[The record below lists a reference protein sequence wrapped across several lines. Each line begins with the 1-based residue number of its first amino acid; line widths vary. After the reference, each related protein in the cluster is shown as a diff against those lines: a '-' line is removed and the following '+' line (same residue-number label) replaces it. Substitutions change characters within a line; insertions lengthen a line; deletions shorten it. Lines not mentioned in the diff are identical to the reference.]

1 MTKEE
6 LNSTTDKIFN
16 NLNEWS
22 DIETSISGADL
33 KTIACNIKDSYEYDM
48 NKGLTIFSIKDDK
61 KCAKFTFNK
70 NGCATITL
78 LNNSEKREN
87 INLGKCETLINPQDR
102 RVIIISIMNKELDA
116 IIDVIK
122 DKIEQEKR

>member
-22 DIETSISGADL
+22 DITTSISGADF
-33 KTIACNIKDSYEYDM
+33 KTIGCKIKDSYEYDM
-48 NKGLTIFSIKDDK
+48 NKGLTIFSISDK
-61 KCAKFTFNK
+61 KKCVKFTFEK

-78 LNNSEKREN
+78 NNIKKREN
-87 INLGKCETLINPQDR
+87 ISLGNCEILIDPQDR
-102 RVIIISIMNKELDA
+102 RVIIMSINNKELDA
-116 IIDVIK
+116 IIDVISE
-122 DKIEQEKR
+122 KIEQEKN